1 MRPRVGRRARRVPR
15 GTSGARAGDGR
26 ALARDRRASRRRR
39 LGRGHSRERRVRR
52 FRDRRGRRRML
63 RAPGANGRCAR
74 RARGGRGRGDG
85 ARSRGPRRVRRR
97 RARRPLHHGQRVQ
110 GESPDGLARSGHRA
124 GRGRIPL
131 GVRGAA
137 RMSLTVR
144 LATPLRAA
152 AGGNATITLDAADV
166 ASLAKEI
173 GERYPELGARVL
185 RDGAFGRFVNVF
197 VDGEDVRFLGPEGD
211 LSGKSTVEI
220 LPAMS
225 GGAVAPLPR
234 QRAEH
239 EVYGSFIDETIGI
252 VARQTRDTV
261 SFAVGSP
268 AREALELVGAD
279 DLAAT
284 VIRRE
289 GASALGYTITE
300 GEPELR
306 EVIAGQARARGI
318 DASAA
323 DVLVSAG
330 ALQAI
335 DLACR
340 VFLRPGDVV
349 VAESPG
355 FANALSAFRNHG
367 ARVLEVPV
375 DREGLDVSEAARLI
389 RRANVRPRMFFV
401 VPNFQNPS
409 GETLSLARRHALLA
423 LAASH
428 DALVVDDDP
437 YGLLRYRG
445 ADLPPLAA
453 LDRGVVSIGTFS
465 KTFLPG
471 LRVGWVIATP
481 DVIRRMAKVKQTMDS
496 STGTLAQRIVL
507 EFHRRGGA
515 EAHVGRLREL
525 YREKQDRARAALARE
540 LSGTGIAWN
549 DPKGGFYFWVRLP
562 RHVSARALLD
572 VALQEGVAFVPGD
585 AFAIEADHRS
595 ALRFSIS
602 APTPARRDERVRP

>member
-1 MRPRVGRRARRVPR
+1 
-15 GTSGARAGDGR
+15 
-26 ALARDRRASRRRR
+26 
-39 LGRGHSRERRVRR
+39 
-52 FRDRRGRRRML
+52 
-63 RAPGANGRCAR
+63 
-74 RARGGRGRGDG
+74 
-85 ARSRGPRRVRRR
+85 
-97 RARRPLHHGQRVQ
+97 
-110 GESPDGLARSGHRA
+110 
-124 GRGRIPL
+124 
-131 GVRGAA
+131 
-137 RMSLTVR
+137 MSLTVR
-144 LATPLRAA
+144 LATPLRPA
-152 AGGNATITLDAADV
+152 AGGNATITVEAASV
-166 ASLAKEI
+166 SALAKAI
-173 GERYPELGARVL
+173 GEQYPELGARVL

-211 LSGKSTVEI
+211 LSGKSTIEI

-306 EVIAGQARARGI
+306 EIIAGQARARGI

-525 YREKQDRARAALARE
+525 YRAKQDRARAALARGFA
-540 LSGTGIAWN
+540 GTGVTWN
-549 DPKGGFYFWVRLP
+549 DPDGGFYFWVRLP
-562 RHVSARALLD
+562 RGLDARRLLD
-572 VALQEGVAFVPGD
+572 AALEEGVAFVPGD
-585 AFAIEADHRS
+585 AFAIERDHRS
-595 ALRFSIS
+595 ALRFSVS
-602 APTPARRDERVRP
+602 GPTLERIDEGVARLRRAFDRLS

>member
-1 MRPRVGRRARRVPR
+1 MATQLAVGE
-15 GTSGARAGDGR
+15 
-26 ALARDRRASRRRR
+26 
-39 LGRGHSRERRVRR
+39 RER
-52 FRDRRGRRRML
+52 L
-63 RAPGANGRCAR
+63 N
-74 RARGGRGRGDG
+74 
-85 ARSRGPRRVRRR
+85 
-97 RARRPLHHGQRVQ
+97 
-110 GESPDGLARSGHRA
+110 E
-124 GRGRIPL
+124 
-131 GVRGAA
+131 
-137 RMSLTVR
+137 
-144 LATPLRAA
+144 
-152 AGGNATITLDAADV
+152 
-166 ASLAKEI
+166 
-173 GERYPELGARVL
+173 
-185 RDGAFGRFVNVF
+185 VF
-197 VDGEDVRFLGPEGD
+197 
-211 LSGKSTVEI
+211 
-220 LPAMS
+220 
-225 GGAVAPLPR
+225 
-234 QRAEH
+234 
-239 EVYGSFIDETIGI
+239 GSFIDETIGI

-306 EVIAGQARARGI
+306 EIIAGQARARGI

-525 YREKQDRARAALARE
+525 YRAKQDRARAALARE
-540 LSGTGIAWN
+540 FAGTGVTWN
-549 DPKGGFYFWVRLP
+549 DPDGGFYFWVRLP
-562 RHVSARALLD
+562 RGLDARRLLD
-572 VALQEGVAFVPGD
+572 AALEEGVAFVPGD
-585 AFAIEADHRS
+585 AFAIERDHRS
-595 ALRFSIS
+595 ALRFSVS
-602 APTPARRDERVRP
+602 GPTLERIDEGVARLRRAFDRLS